1 METLFSCRVTIKTV
15 RVKQDLKKKL
25 IESSAVSEITVG
37 TFGTTFDT
45 QIRASSIENLPKIS
59 KFDKGSAA
67 NSSFEMFGT
76 LSWRVS
82 GLRGMSTTVHVS
94 V

>member
-1 METLFSCRVTIKTV
+1 M
-15 RVKQDLKKKL
+15 KQDLKKKL
-25 IESSAVSEITVG
+25 IESSTVSEMTVG

-59 KFDKGSAA
+59 NFDKGSAA
-67 NSSFEMFGT
+67 NSSSDKFGT
-76 LSWRVS
+76 LSWSVS
-82 GLRGMSTTVHVS
+82 GLRGMSTTVQVS